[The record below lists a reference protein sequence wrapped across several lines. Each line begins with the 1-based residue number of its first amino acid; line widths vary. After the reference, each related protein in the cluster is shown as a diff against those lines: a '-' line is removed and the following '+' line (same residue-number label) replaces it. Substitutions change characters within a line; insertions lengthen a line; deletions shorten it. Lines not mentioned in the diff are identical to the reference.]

1 MEEYWDI
8 FDENRV
14 KTGETHRRG
23 EVLKNG
29 DYHLVIH
36 VCIFNSQNQILLQK
50 RQSCKVGWPNMWDL
64 AAAGSALTGEN
75 SRDAAIREVKEE
87 LGITLDL
94 TNDRPRFTINFE
106 YGFDDYWIIERDI
119 EISALTLQQEEV
131 ADAKWVT
138 EEELHQMIKRNEII
152 PYWFLNDIFKIRKL
166 NGTTTLPET
175 K

>member
-1 MEEYWDI
+1 MEEYWDV

-23 EVLKNG
+23 EVLKDG

-64 AAAGSALTGEN
+64 AAAGSALTGEK
-75 SRDAAIREVKEE
+75 SHEAAIREVKEE
-87 LGITLDL
+87 LEITLDL
-94 TNDRPRFTINFE
+94 TNERPRFTINFE
-106 YGFDDYWIIERDI
+106 YGFDDYWIIEKDI
-119 EISALTLQQEEV
+119 KISELTLQQEEV

-138 EEELHQMIKRNEII
+138 EEELHQMMQRNEII
-152 PYWFLNDIFKIRKL
+152 PYWFLPNIFTIRKL
-166 NGTTTLPET
+166 KGAATIRET
-175 K
+175 N